1 MAKISI
7 AVISE
12 SNDYSRTSAFTCT
25 NATVNESKKWMK
37 DSLKKVIL
45 WSNGC
50 SSQFRIKFVF
60 ALMTHFDKSVQL
72 EWHYNEAHHEKGPMD
87 GVDEAIK
94 SVVFGLLK
102 SNKIMISTTE

>member
-1 MAKISI
+1 M
-7 AVISE
+7 
-12 SNDYSRTSAFTCT
+12 
-25 NATVNESKKWMK
+25 
-37 DSLKKVIL
+37 
-45 WSNGC
+45 
-50 SSQFRIKFVF
+50 F
-60 ALMTHFDKSVQL
+60 ALMRHFDKLVQL